1 MKENYAK
8 PKISGRYSCE
18 NRSIILF
25 FLNQLKLFFFV
36 VRKLFCPSNNSLK
49 EENATDVA
57 STVVTETKSATV
69 RIQADVSIISTLL
82 CIFGDYQ
89 LSYFILDLLTLLYRK
104 YNH

>member
-8 PKISGRYSCE
+8 PKISG
-18 NRSIILF
+18 
-25 FLNQLKLFFFV
+25 
-36 VRKLFCPSNNSLK
+36 RKLFCPSNNSLK